1 MMKEFVFYKKKING
15 VRLVTIISFFY
26 QLMVK
31 LDLLIN
37 KSLTVDKKEKLLRL
51 RTPDK
56 EKKIKK

>member
-1 MMKEFVFYKKKING
+1 MKEFVFYKKKING